1 VGTPPPAVAPST
13 GPSAAASAA
22 WAKKEIAA
30 VVAAGLLGPTVEGF
44 RPGDRLTKG
53 ELSEALVALGASPL
67 AGNPGLRVK
76 LRELDAALVRLL
88 GLGVAAR
95 QLRDALTAAG
105 LAPRVYVGN
114 EIVARL
120 LGLRL
125 NHPQADESLE
135 LLPNDAATRAEAAY
149 SLARVLELRG
159 GDVPAA
165 IAAQVASFS
174 LPQLTDWQ
182 RQVLAR
188 AVRFV
193 GYPYIWG
200 GSSERAQAP
209 FGTPTPGGFD
219 CSGFVWRV
227 YKLQPFPGAANLAG
241 TLKGRTTYV
250 MSGEVSAQRRIGLD
264 ALQPADVLFFG
275 DRGTKSKPAQVGHMG
290 IYLGAGWMVHSSS
303 RGTTIAPL
311 DGWYVASFAWA
322 RRPLAEA
329 GLA

>member
-1 VGTPPPAVAPST
+1 VAPPAGEPPAP
-13 GPSAAASAA
+13 GSAN
-22 WAKKEIAA
+22 WAKKDIAA
-30 VVAAGLLGPTVEGF
+30 VVSAGLLSPTVEGF
-44 RPGDRLTKG
+44 RPLDPLTKG
-53 ELSEALVALGASPL
+53 ELSEALVALGGSPL
-67 AGNPGLRVK
+67 AGNPSLRVK

-88 GLGVAAR
+88 GLAPSAKH
-95 QLRDALTAAG
+95 LRAALTGAG
-105 LAPRVYVGN
+105 LEPRVYTGTEV
-114 EIVARL
+114 VARL

-125 NHPQADESLE
+125 NHPQAEESLE
-135 LLPNDAATRAEAAY
+135 LLPNDPVTRAEAAY
-149 SLARVLELRG
+149 SLARVLELRA

-165 IAAQVASFS
+165 IAGQAASFS
-174 LPQLTDWQ
+174 LPVLTDWQ

-209 FGTPTPGGFD
+209 FGKRAPGGFD

-227 YKLQPFPGAANLAG
+227 YKLQPFPGAPSLSS

-250 MSGEVSAQRRIGLD
+250 MSGEVGVGRRIGFD

-275 DRGTKSKPAQVGHMG
+275 DRGPKSKPAQVGHMG
-290 IYLGAGWMVHSSS
+290 IYLGGGWMVHSSS